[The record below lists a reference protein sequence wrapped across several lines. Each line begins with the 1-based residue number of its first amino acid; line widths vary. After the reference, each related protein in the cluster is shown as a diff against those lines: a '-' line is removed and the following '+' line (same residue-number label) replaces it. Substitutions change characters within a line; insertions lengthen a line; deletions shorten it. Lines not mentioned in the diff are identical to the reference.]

1 MKTHIFHTRQ
11 IKKAAAL
18 IQAGELV
25 AFPTE
30 TVYGLWADATN
41 HEALK
46 KIFIAKG
53 RPQDNPLIIH
63 ISDREQL
70 DEIAK
75 YDTSSPLINKVIESF
90 WPGPLTLILKKTK
103 KIPLIATGQINTV
116 AIRMPSNTIARQLIR
131 LAGVPIAAPSA
142 NISGKPSG
150 TSFQDVFED
159 FDGKICGI
167 IRWKDSQIGLESTVI
182 DLTKKTP
189 LLVRPWAI
197 SFEKLKKVLPDIE
210 LYKPKKNQKL
220 ISPGMKYK
228 HYSPEATIILFEQWT
243 ESKMKEKI
251 KSLSKEMKKIHIVHA
266 EKTKTFSHNLY
277 KMFRECD
284 KNHIDYILISWI
296 DEKWLWL
303 ALMNRIRKAS
313 TEIVRP

>member
-1 MKTHIFHTRQ
+1 M
-11 IKKAAAL
+11 
-18 IQAGELV
+18 
-25 AFPTE
+25 
-30 TVYGLWADATN
+30 
-41 HEALK
+41 K

-167 IRWKDSQIGLESTVI
+167 IR
-182 DLTKKTP
+182 
-189 LLVRPWAI
+189 
-197 SFEKLKKVLPDIE
+197 
-210 LYKPKKNQKL
+210 
-220 ISPGMKYK
+220 
-228 HYSPEATIILFEQWT
+228 
-243 ESKMKEKI
+243 
-251 KSLSKEMKKIHIVHA
+251 
-266 EKTKTFSHNLY
+266 
-277 KMFRECD
+277 
-284 KNHIDYILISWI
+284 
-296 DEKWLWL
+296 
-303 ALMNRIRKAS
+303 
-313 TEIVRP
+313 